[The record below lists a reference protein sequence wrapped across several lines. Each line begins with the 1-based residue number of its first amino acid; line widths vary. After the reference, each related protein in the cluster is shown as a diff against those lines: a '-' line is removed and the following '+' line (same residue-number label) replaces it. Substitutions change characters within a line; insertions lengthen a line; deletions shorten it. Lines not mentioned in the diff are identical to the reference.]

1 MTFPL
6 TARIAWRFLRSKKK
20 HSAVSAIAMVSVA
33 GMAVA
38 TAAIVCVLSVFN
50 GFSSVIGDRLD
61 TLAPDLA
68 ILPLKGKAFPGAD
81 SLAASLKKFPEI
93 RVASPTLSDNALAL
107 IDGREMPVVLK
118 GVDPEAWRATVRVDS
133 VVLPDDGG
141 RFLANDARREAVAA
155 VGVAARIGAFPGR
168 SCFVFVPKRRGKV
181 NMANPAA
188 SFLSDS
194 LELTGVFRTDQALYD
209 ENLLITDL
217 PTARR
222 LFDRPGEASAI
233 EIRLFPGADPD
244 KTADKINSLLGP
256 DLTTKTRFRM
266 QEMNFRMVKI
276 EKWVSFLLLFFILL
290 TASFNIISTMSML
303 TLEKRR
309 ALHTLRALGLTRR
322 RVGRV
327 FFWESIYVGAIGGGA
342 GIIAGVLLSL
352 GQQKFGWIRL
362 AAGGQDSLPYPVK
375 VIPSDI
381 LVTILPVAAIAL
393 ASAFI
398 TAAYSRSLI
407 NKKF

>member
-1 MTFPL
+1 
-6 TARIAWRFLRSKKK
+6 
-20 HSAVSAIAMVSVA
+20 
-33 GMAVA
+33 
-38 TAAIVCVLSVFN
+38 
-50 GFSSVIGDRLD
+50 
-61 TLAPDLA
+61 
-68 ILPLKGKAFPGAD
+68 
-81 SLAASLKKFPEI
+81 
-93 RVASPTLSDNALAL
+93 
-107 IDGREMPVVLK
+107 
-118 GVDPEAWRATVRVDS
+118 
-133 VVLPDDGG
+133 
-141 RFLANDARREAVAA
+141 
-155 VGVAARIGAFPGR
+155 
-168 SCFVFVPKRRGKV
+168 
-181 NMANPAA
+181 MANPAA

-233 EIRLFPGADPD
+233 EIRLCPGADPD